1 MSLKKSKVTSPRI
14 KVIQKLYSSLI
25 NPNSEIEYPK
35 SQYKKFIKDVVIG
48 TLERSELI
56 EETITTHLTSDIDLK
71 KTDKLLKIILFA
83 ATFELMFKHN
93 TPKKVIISEYL
104 LTSEHFL
111 EKIQIGYLNA
121 ILDKISTLEEH
132 PHALSI
138 ALNSPW

>member
-25 NPNSEIEYPK
+25 NPNSEVDYPK
-35 SQYKKFIKDVVIG
+35 SQYKKFIKDVVTG
-48 TLERSELI
+48 TLERAELI
-56 EETITTHLTSDIDLK
+56 EEIITTHLTKDIDLK

-83 ATFELMFKHN
+83 ALFEIMFKHN

-104 LTSEHFL
+104 VASEHFL

-121 ILDKISTLEEH
+121 ILDKISKILRKDE
-132 PHALSI
+132 
-138 ALNSPW
+138 